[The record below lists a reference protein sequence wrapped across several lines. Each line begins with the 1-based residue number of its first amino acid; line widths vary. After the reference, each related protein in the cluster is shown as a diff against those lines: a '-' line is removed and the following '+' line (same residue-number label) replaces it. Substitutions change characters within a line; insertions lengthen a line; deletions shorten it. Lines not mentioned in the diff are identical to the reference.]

1 MVQVVFEGL
10 LNQTLTHTGGKAASI
25 SAASASQLRYL
36 VLRNLASLLAGED
49 ASAPRALSLYAQALM
64 LDEGDSVVWN
74 HMGTLV
80 SLLLLAQDSA
90 DLTIYCALR
99 ALLCMTAFTINVPTQ
114 LPAYQFVYAGNCG
127 WGLS

>member
-1 MVQVVFEGL
+1 MVQVVFEEL
-10 LNQTLTHTGGKAASI
+10 LNETLIHNGGKAASI

-64 LDEGDSVVWN
+64 LDDRDSVVWN

-80 SLLLLAQDSA
+80 
-90 DLTIYCALR
+90 R
-99 ALLCMTAFTINVPTQ
+99 
-114 LPAYQFVYAGNCG
+114 
-127 WGLS
+127 

>member
-1 MVQVVFEGL
+1 MHVTNMAALTMKQPDKSIVMVQVVFEGL
-10 LNQTLTHTGGKAASI
+10 LKETLIHNGGKAASI

-64 LDEGDSVVWN
+64 LDDRDSVVWN

-80 SLLLLAQDSA
+80 RRHLLALNGCFGSD
-90 DLTIYCALR
+90 
-99 ALLCMTAFTINVPTQ
+99 
-114 LPAYQFVYAGNCG
+114 
-127 WGLS
+127 